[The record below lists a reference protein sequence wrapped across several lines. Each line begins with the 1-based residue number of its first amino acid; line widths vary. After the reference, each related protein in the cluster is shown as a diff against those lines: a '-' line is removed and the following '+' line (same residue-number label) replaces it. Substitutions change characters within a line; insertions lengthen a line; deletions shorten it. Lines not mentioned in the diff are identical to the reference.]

1 MPAQSREHSSA
12 EPGSGE
18 SLDRHGSPVTPADH
32 DLLDE
37 DSLLE
42 EQPYASLEEE
52 LVTYANPEDDV
63 EGPGSW

>member
-1 MPAQSREHSSA
+1 MPAQQPDTSA
-12 EPGSGE
+12 EEPGGFG
-18 SLDRHGSPVTPADH
+18 DRHDSPVSPEEH

-52 LVTYANPEDDV
+52 SVTYGEVVEEDV

>member
-1 MPAQSREHSSA
+1 M
-12 EPGSGE
+12 
-18 SLDRHGSPVTPADH
+18 SPEEH

-52 LVTYANPEDDV
+52 IVTYGEVVEEDV